1 MLPRFCSVGCES
13 ARERLGAFRVEV
25 IMASLTLKNVMKI
38 YPHNGD
44 EAKKAKKKKKGDE
57 PEKKK
62 VNLQITEKGVVAVQ
76 QFNLDIADK
85 EFIVLVGP
93 SGCGK
98 STTLRM
104 IAGLEE
110 ISEGELYIGDRLVND
125 VAPKD
130 RDIAMVFQNYA
141 LYPHMTVYD
150 NMAFALKLRHTP
162 KDEIDRAVK
171 QAAEILDITQYLGRK
186 PKALSGGQRQRVAIG
201 RAIVREPQVMLMDEP
216 LSNLDAKLRNQ
227 MRAEI
232 IKLRQKINTTFIY
245 VTHDQT
251 EAMTLG
257 DRIVI
262 MKDGFIQ
269 QIGTPQEV
277 FNHPYNLFVAGF
289 IGTPQMNFFNDA
301 KLVKVNGK
309 YAVTVGGLTVEL
321 SAEKQEKLAKN
332 NVAEQDIVLGVR
344 PEHITLEAGLEGTVD
359 VSELMGSSVHLH
371 VTSMGRDVVMVV
383 STMNMTGAEVAALA
397 HGSAVNFTFPG
408 HCCHVFNK
416 ETGINLEA

>member
-1 MLPRFCSVGCES
+1 MAEV
-13 ARERLGAFRVEV
+13 RLVDIKKV
-25 IMASLTLKNVMKI
+25 
-38 YPHNGD
+38 YPHQSGS
-44 EAKKAKKKKKGDE
+44 KKKKGDA
-57 PEKKK
+57 PEKKH
-62 VNLQITEKGVVAVQ
+62 NLQITDEGVVAVQ
-76 QFNLDIADK
+76 QFSLDIADR

-110 ISEGELYIGDRLVND
+110 ITSGDLFIDGKRMND

-141 LYPHMTVYD
+141 LYPHMTVYE
-150 NMAFALKLRHTP
+150 NMAFSLKLKKLP
-162 KDEIDRAVK
+162 KAEIDKKVRE
-171 QAAEILDITQYLGRK
+171 AAEILDITALLDRK

-201 RAIVREPQVMLMDEP
+201 RAIVRSPKVFLMDEP

-232 IKLRQKINTTFIY
+232 IKLRDKIDTTFVY

-262 MKDGFIQ
+262 MRDGFIQ

-277 FNHPYNLFVAGF
+277 FDRPANLFVAGF
-289 IGTPQMNFFNDA
+289 IGTPQMNFFDA
-301 KLVKVNGK
+301 ELKRDGDK
-309 YAVTVGGLTVEL
+309 YVVDVCGEELRLTE
-321 SAEKQEKLAKN
+321 EKQAALLRG
-332 NVAEQDIVLGVR
+332 NVPAGPVTLGIR
-344 PEHITLEAGLEGTVD
+344 PEHIVLAKNGGIPARVD
-359 VSELMGSSVHLH
+359 VSEMMGSSVHLH
-371 VTSMGRDVVMVV
+371 LTAVGHDAVVIVPTLELDAIP
-383 STMNMTGAEVAALA
+383 SLGQEIYLEL
-397 HGSAVNFTFPG
+397 HEDSIHLFDR
-408 HCCHVFNK
+408 
-416 ETGINLEA
+416 ETEKSLLLG